1 MVSPDYCCFE
11 SSQMCFWRSCLCR
24 AGVNNIVVILM
35 KCHVITKGKMP
46 ILHWKYLFQF
56 ACFVQKRNIKEEYAS
71 SNFKIS
77 FIAASYNQPYNIET
91 QSPTRKEQF
100 LSTGYLI
107 FVALFFLCSSHS
119 PCLLYFYHLLQPP
132 WESKYSRTQSYSIKD
147 DETIDNIRRF

>member
-1 MVSPDYCCFE
+1 
-11 SSQMCFWRSCLCR
+11 MCFWRSCLCR

-35 KCHVITKGKMP
+35 KCHVITKGKMS
-46 ILHWKYLFQF
+46 IMHWKYLFQF

-107 FVALFFLCSSHS
+107 FVPRVRQIVTSVDVVFDEFG
-119 PCLLYFYHLLQPP
+119 LLVGFVAMF
-132 WESKYSRTQSYSIKD
+132 EFAIAAV
-147 DETIDNIRRF
+147 

>member
-1 MVSPDYCCFE
+1 
-11 SSQMCFWRSCLCR
+11 MCFWRSCLCR

-107 FVALFFLCSSHS
+107 LVALFSFVPAIVLV
-119 PCLLYFYHLLQPP
+119 YFISTICCNPHGNQNIQEHNHTP
-132 WESKYSRTQSYSIKD
+132 SKMMKL
-147 DETIDNIRRF
+147 